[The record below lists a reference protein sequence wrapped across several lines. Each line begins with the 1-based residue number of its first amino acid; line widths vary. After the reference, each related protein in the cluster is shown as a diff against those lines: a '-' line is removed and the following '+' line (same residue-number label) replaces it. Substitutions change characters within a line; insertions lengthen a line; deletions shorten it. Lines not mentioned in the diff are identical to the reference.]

1 MQHYRGRRSLQ
12 RMLVGL
18 ERKVIQV
25 SREENFRPS
34 EWGAPQRLRG
44 SNMGRHSLTR
54 RLTAVTLTFALAWSL
69 ALISGVT
76 SKASADLV
84 EKIFF
89 TSYDNN
95 QVPEVSA
102 INPDGS
108 GVAVSAPGDS
118 PQSSPDGTKL
128 VF

>member
-1 MQHYRGRRSLQ
+1 
-12 RMLVGL
+12 
-18 ERKVIQV
+18 
-25 SREENFRPS
+25 
-34 EWGAPQRLRG
+34 
-44 SNMGRHSLTR
+44 MGRHSLTR

-108 GVAVSAPGDS
+108 GFAVLVPGDS

-128 VF
+128 VFDRHVGHERNDIFVANSDGQN